1 MDNEERRQYNKE
13 YYAKNKKEILTKL
26 FTKEECEL
34 CGRMVSHQNIFKHRT
49 SSYCLARRT
58 DQARSDDTIKLMG
71 LKILELERKL
81 ATQ

>member
-49 SSYCLARRT
+49 SSYCLSRRT
-58 DQARSDDTIKLMG
+58 DDTIKLMG